1 MKTEELVKT
10 MVSEDID
17 ANVLPV
23 TRVLIVVTSLIR
35 VWIPWRVKTE
45 QLAETLLEKVNSNAS
60 AYQATRLLILYGNSI
75 STIYQ

>member
-1 MKTEELVKT
+1 MKTEELVRT

-35 VWIPWRVKTE
+35 VWIRWRVKTE
-45 QLAETLLEKVNSNAS
+45 QLAGTLLEKVNSNAS
-60 AYQATRLLILYGNSI
+60 ACQATRLLILYGNSI